1 MSNIKFNET
10 EISKDDHLKFLST
23 LSDYDAIKLM
33 VLMYLD
39 RINYLHDGGVE
50 LNKRLDKLEEILY
63 IENEQYKI

>member
-10 EISKDDHLKFLST
+10 GISKDDHFKFLST

-39 RINYLHDGGVE
+39 KINYLHDGGVE
-50 LNKRLDKLEEILY
+50 LNKRLDKLKEILY
-63 IENEQYKI
+63 IENEQHKI